1 MKIHDLRLF
10 GMRCFEDSGDIQFDP
25 KFNVLV
31 GKNNAGKSTI
41 LKAILGLQGFPF
53 SHLDV
58 RPGHQTNSFISCHLY
73 EIVQNDIMQI
83 VKAPDLSSMR
93 VTTVYYGN
101 APNYGDA
108 QHNHLGVGQQLF
120 PATRPQHTIVPFI
133 AKRKATAFS
142 HDISLG
148 NQSAINGTLSL
159 LYSRIDLLATK
170 GHPDHDRFSQAVL
183 DIIGIPIT
191 TKASSSGKQA
201 GYYFDR
207 HNFVTLENMGDGVT
221 EMVALIVELCTEE
234 NKIFVLE
241 EPETNLH
248 PRGLKALLGM
258 VRAASESNQFFIATH
273 SNVVVRELSNADN
286 GKIFRVYCNGELH
299 TSPSKV
305 EEVEK
310 SPQAHLELLRELGY
324 EFADFELHDG
334 WLFLEESSAE
344 RVMRDILIPMFAPQ
358 LRGRLRTFSS
368 GGVDSLEPSVSD
380 FQRLMVFIHLQPV
393 YKDRLWVR
401 ADGDDS
407 GIKTVEKMRSS
418 FPQLNEVA
426 LNNFEK
432 EQFEH
437 FYPAQFQEKA
447 KAALAI
453 EDKQSKRQKKLELL
467 IEVLEWTQAN
477 LVEAKLAWITSA
489 KEPIELLQTIDTK
502 LSASN

>member
-10 GMRCFEDSGDIQFDP
+10 GIRCFEDSGDIQFDP

-53 SHLDV
+53 NHVDV
-58 RPGHQTNSFISCHLY
+58 RPGHLTNSFISCHLN
-73 EIVQNDIMQI
+73 EIVQNDIMHI
-83 VKAPDLSSMR
+83 GKAPDLRSMR

-108 QHNHLGVGQQLF
+108 QHHQNGVGQPLF
-120 PATRPQHTIVPFI
+120 PATRPHHVIVPFL

-170 GHPDHDRFSQAVL
+170 GHPDHDRFSQAVI

-191 TKASSSGKQA
+191 TKASNSGKEA

-207 HNFVTLENMGDGVT
+207 NNFVTLENKGDGVT
-221 EMVALIVELCTEE
+221 EMAALIVELCTEQ

-248 PRGLKALLGM
+248 PKGLKALLGM

-273 SNVVVRELSNADN
+273 SNVVVRELSDGDN
-286 GKIFRVYCNGELH
+286 GKIFRVYRNGEHH

-310 SPQAHLELLRELGY
+310 SPQGHLELLRELGY

-334 WLFLEESSAE
+334 WFFLEESSAE
-344 RVMRDILIPMFAPQ
+344 RIIQDILIPIFVPQ
-358 LRGRLRTFSS
+358 LGGRLRTFSS
-368 GGVDSLEPSVSD
+368 GGVDALEPSVAD
-380 FQRLMVFIHLQPV
+380 FQSLMVFIHLQPV
-393 YKDRLWVR
+393 YKGRLWVR
-401 ADGDDS
+401 ADGDAS
-407 GIKTVEKMRSS
+407 GIETVKKMRTS
-418 FPQLNEVA
+418 FPHLSEEA
-426 LNNFEK
+426 FSTFKK
-432 EQFEH
+432 EQFEY
-437 FYPAQFQEKA
+437 FYPSQFQERA
-447 KAALAI
+447 RAVLAI
-453 EDKQSKRQKKLELL
+453 DDKHSKRQQKLELL
-467 IEVLEWTQAN
+467 VTVLEWTKAN
-477 LVEAKLAWITSA
+477 PAEAKSAWAVSA
-489 KEPIELLQTIDTK
+489 EKPIKLLQVIEAV
-502 LSASN
+502 LNASN